1 MNLKKSKKKKTKK
14 SNKKK
19 RRVIGRLFL
28 TLLLI
33 SCMLMVVYV
42 FFLSMLA
49 KYKFAGKTWDLPAR
63 IYARPLEL
71 YPGMKSDAKGIEAEL
86 VMMQYRHVDRIDGT
100 GSFSRSG
107 NTFTIFSRD
116 FDFGDDHI
124 PSQKIR
130 LSVQNGKIISLNDL
144 ETGDPLTLIRLDPAH
159 IGSFYPTHNQD
170 RLWVKIEEVSP
181 LLTQT
186 ILAVEDRDFY
196 QHYGVKPLSIIRALM
211 VNFREGRTVQGG
223 STLTQ
228 QLIKNLFLTH
238 DQSYKRKF
246 DEAIMALSLE
256 LSYEKEQIL
265 EAYLNEVY
273 MGQDGNRSIH
283 GFGMAGRFYFER
295 SIQDL
300 RPKEIALLVGLLKG
314 PSYYDPRRHPER
326 AIQRRNTVL
335 QMMLD
340 QKLIR
345 QDVAENSMK
354 SSLGVTPKPPSG
366 NSRFPAFLDLV
377 KRRLLEEYPE
387 EDLRS
392 EGLKIFTSFDPQVQF
407 TAEKSVGS
415 QLDAIEK
422 RHGLPAGELEA
433 AMVVTSTGSN
443 EVLAFIGGR
452 KPDVEGFN
460 RSLDARRSIG
470 SLVKP
475 AVYLTALQSP
485 KLYTLI
491 TPIDDSELRIKMR
504 KNDYWSP
511 RNYDRQYHGRVPLYK
526 ALAHSYNIAT
536 VRLGINVG
544 LENVFETIRKLGV
557 DRQFE
562 PVPSALLG
570 TMSMSVLEVS
580 HMYQT
585 LASGGFYS
593 PVRAIQ
599 AVYTPDGT
607 PLQRYPLTVSQ
618 NIDSGS
624 VYLLSKALQAV
635 VVEGTAV
642 SLNKILP
649 GNIGAAG
656 KTGTTD
662 DLRDSWFAG
671 FTGKHLAV
679 VWVGRDDNRPCALTG
694 SSGAL
699 QVWGHL
705 ISNISTA
712 PLNLTQPDN
721 VRWVV
726 VDPETGFQTKELC
739 PGAMSIPFI
748 EGSEPRQMK
757 SCVQSEKHRIE
768 PFSQDRPPR
777 SKPSFLDQIR
787 GLF

>member
-1 MNLKKSKKKKTKK
+1 MRKKKTKQQ
-14 SNKKK
+14 NKQKRKK
-19 RRVIGRLFL
+19 GSLIRWLIPTLFL
-28 TLLLI
+28 IL
-33 SCMLMVVYV
+33 CMLTVVYV

-49 KYKFAGKTWDLPAR
+49 KEKFAGKKWDLPAR
-63 IYARPLEL
+63 IYARSLEL
-71 YPGMKSDAKGIEAEL
+71 YPGLKIDPNGLEDEL
-86 VMMQYRHVDRIDGT
+86 VLMQYRRVDRIDGT

-107 NTFTIFSRD
+107 NTFTIFSRA

-130 LSVQNGKIISLNDL
+130 LTVQNGKIFTLDEL
-144 ETGDPLTLIRLDPAH
+144 ETGDPITLIRLDPAH

-196 QHYGVKPLSIIRALM
+196 EHYGVKPLAIFRALM
-211 VNFREGRTVQGG
+211 VNLKERRTVQGG

-228 QLIKNLFLTH
+228 QLIKNLFLTR

-283 GFGMAGRFYFER
+283 GFGMASRFYFER

-314 PSYYDPRRHPER
+314 PSYYDPRRFPER

-345 QDVAENSMK
+345 RDEAENSMK
-354 SSLGVTPKPPSG
+354 SPLGVTSDPPSG

-392 EGLKIFTSFDPQVQF
+392 EGLRIFTSFDPQIQF
-407 TAEKSVGS
+407 IAEKTVLT
-415 QLDAIEK
+415 QLDAMEK
-422 RHGLPAGELEA
+422 RRGLPGGELEA
-433 AMVVTSTGSN
+433 AVVITSTGSN
-443 EVLAFIGGR
+443 EVMAFIGGR
-452 KPDVEGFN
+452 QPGVEGFN
-460 RSLDARRSIG
+460 RAIDARRSIG
-470 SLVKP
+470 SLAKP
-475 AVYLTALQSP
+475 AVYLAALQFP
-485 KLYTLI
+485 NRYTLI
-491 TPIDDSELRIKMR
+491 TLLDDSELRIKMH
-504 KNDYWSP
+504 KGDTWAP
-511 RNYDRQYHGRVPLYK
+511 QNYDRKHHGQVPLYR
-526 ALAHSYNIAT
+526 ALANSYNIAT
-536 VRLGINVG
+536 VRLGMDIG

-562 PVPSALLG
+562 PFPSALLG
-570 TMSMSVLEVS
+570 TMPMSVLEVAN
-580 HMYQT
+580 MYQT
-585 LASGGFYS
+585 VASGGFYS
-593 PVRAIQ
+593 PLRAIQ
-599 AVYTPDGT
+599 SVYTQDGT
-607 PLQRYPLTVSQ
+607 PLQRFPLTISQ
-618 NIDSGS
+618 NIDSGA

-635 VVEGTAV
+635 VVEGTATSV
-642 SLNKILP
+642 NSILP
-649 GNIGAAG
+649 AGIGAAG

-671 FTGKHLAV
+671 FTGNHLAV
-679 VWVGRDDNRPCALTG
+679 VWLGRDDNKSCNLTG

-705 ISNISTA
+705 MANISVT
-712 PLNLTQPDN
+712 PLRLTQPDN
-721 VRWVV
+721 IKWVV
-726 VDPETGFQTKELC
+726 VNPETGFQTEEFC
-739 PGAMSIPFI
+739 PGAIAIPFVS
-748 EGSEPRQMK
+748 GSEPQQMN
-757 SCVQSEKHRIE
+757 SCVQSEKHRMKPMAPE
-768 PFSQDRPPR
+768 KTQK

>member
-1 MNLKKSKKKKTKK
+1 MKLKKSRKKKPKK

-19 RRVIGRLFL
+19 GRVIGRLVLSLFL
-28 TLLLI
+28 ILCL
-33 SCMLMVVYV
+33 LMVVYV

-49 KYKFAGKTWDLPAR
+49 KEKFAGKKWDLPAR

-71 YPGMKSDAKGIEAEL
+71 YPGMKSDAKGLEEEL
-86 VMMQYRHVDRIDGT
+86 ALMQYRHVDRIDGT

-130 LSVQNGKIISLNDL
+130 LSVQNGKIRTLNDL
-144 ETGDPLTLIRLDPAH
+144 ETGDPLTLIRLDPAN

-170 RLWVKIEEVSP
+170 RLWVKIEEVST

-196 QHYGVKPLSIIRALM
+196 EHYGVKPLAIVRALI

-228 QLIKNLFLTH
+228 QLIKNLFLTR

-283 GFGMAGRFYFER
+283 GFGMASRFYFER

-326 AIQRRNTVL
+326 AIQRRNIVL

-345 QDVAENSMK
+345 QDEAENSIQ
-354 SSLGVTPKPPSG
+354 STLGVTSKPPSG

-377 KRRLLEEYPE
+377 KRCLLEEYPE

-422 RHGLPAGELEA
+422 RHGLSGGELEA
-433 AMVVTSTGSN
+433 AVVVTSTASN
-443 EVLAFIGGR
+443 EVLAFMGSR

-460 RSLDARRSIG
+460 RALDARRSIG

-485 KLYTLI
+485 KQYTLI
-491 TPIDDSELRIKMR
+491 TPLDDSELRIKMR
-504 KNDYWSP
+504 KDDYWLP
-511 RNYDRQYHGRVPLYK
+511 QNYDHKYHGRVPLYK

-536 VRLGINVG
+536 VRLGINIG

-562 PVPSALLG
+562 PFPSALLG
-570 TMSMSVLEVS
+570 TMPMSVLEVS

-593 PVRAIQ
+593 PLRAIQ
-599 AVYTPDGT
+599 SVYTPDGT

-649 GNIGAAG
+649 GSIGAAG

-705 ISNISTA
+705 ISNVSTA
-712 PLNLTQPDN
+712 PLVLTQPDN
-721 VRWVV
+721 VKWVV
-726 VDPETGFQTKELC
+726 VDPETGFQTNELC
-739 PGAMSIPFI
+739 PGAISIPFI

-757 SCVQSEKHRIE
+757 PCVQPEKHRIE
-768 PFSQDRPPR
+768 PFYPDRPPR
-777 SKPSFLDQIR
+777 PKPSFLDQIR

>member
-14 SNKKK
+14 SSQKS
-19 RRVIGRLFL
+19 RRWTGRLFL

-33 SCMLMVVYV
+33 SCMLVVVYV

-86 VMMQYRHVDRIDGT
+86 VLMQYRHVDRIDGT

-107 NTFTIFSRD
+107 NTFTIFSRN

-387 EDLRS
+387 KDLRS

-485 KLYTLI
+485 KQYTLI

-511 RNYDRQYHGRVPLYK
+511 RNYDRQYHGQVPLYK

-679 VWVGRDDNRPCALTG
+679 VWIGRDDNRPCALTG

-757 SCVQSEKHRIE
+757 SCVQPEKHRIE
-768 PFSQDRPPR
+768 PFSQDRAPR

>member
-14 SNKKK
+14 SSQKP
-19 RRVIGRLFL
+19 RRWTGRLFL

-33 SCMLMVVYV
+33 SCMLMVVYI

-49 KYKFAGKTWDLPAR
+49 KNKFAEKKWDLPAR

-71 YPGMKSDAKGIEAEL
+71 YPGMESDAKGLEAEL
-86 VMMQYRHVDRIDGT
+86 VLMQYRHVDRIDGT

-124 PSQKIR
+124 PSQKMR
-130 LSVQNGKIISLNDL
+130 LVVQNGKIISLNDL
-144 ETGDPLTLIRLDPAH
+144 ETGDPLTLIRLDPAN

-181 LLTQT
+181 LLTQA

-196 QHYGVKPLSIIRALM
+196 QHYGVKPLAILRALM

-228 QLIKNLFLTH
+228 QLIKNLFLTR

-246 DEAIMALSLE
+246 DEAVMALSLE

-283 GFGMAGRFYFER
+283 GFGMASRFYFER

-314 PSYYDPRRHPER
+314 PSYYDPRRNPER

-354 SSLGVTPKPPSG
+354 SPLGVTPKPPSG
-366 NSRFPAFLDLV
+366 NSSFPAFLDLV
-377 KRRLLEEYPE
+377 KRSLLEEYPE

-407 TAEKSVGS
+407 TAEKSVSS

-422 RHGLPAGELEA
+422 RYGMPGGQLETA
-433 AMVVTSTGSN
+433 VVVTSTGSN
-443 EVLAFIGGR
+443 EVLAFIGSR
-452 KPDVEGFN
+452 KPDAEGFN
-460 RSLDARRSIG
+460 RALDARRSIG

-485 KLYTLI
+485 EQYTLI

-504 KNDYWSP
+504 RNDYWSP
-511 RNYDRQYHGRVPLYK
+511 QNYDRQYHGRVPLYK
-526 ALAHSYNIAT
+526 ALANSYNIAT

-562 PVPSALLG
+562 PFPSALLG
-570 TMSMSVLEVS
+570 TMDMSVLEVS
-580 HMYQT
+580 QMYQT

-593 PVRAIQ
+593 PLRAIQ

-635 VVEGTAV
+635 VVEGTAD

-649 GNIGAAG
+649 GSIGAAG

-679 VWVGRDDNRPCALTG
+679 VWVGRDDNRTCALTG

-721 VRWVV
+721 VKWVV
-726 VDPETGFQTKELC
+726 VDLQTGFQTNELC
-739 PGAMSIPFI
+739 PGAISIPFI
-748 EGSEPRQMK
+748 EGSEPRQIK
-757 SCVQSEKHRIE
+757 PCVQQEKHRIE
-768 PFSQDRPPR
+768 PFFPDRPPGP
-777 SKPSFLDQIR
+777 KPSFLDQIR

>member
-14 SNKKK
+14 SSQKP
-19 RRVIGRLFL
+19 RRWTGRLFL

-33 SCMLMVVYV
+33 SCMVMVVYV

-130 LSVQNGKIISLNDL
+130 LSVQNGKIIMLNDL

-196 QHYGVKPLSIIRALM
+196 QHYGVKPLAIIRALM
-211 VNFREGRTVQGG
+211 VNFRERRTVQGG

-283 GFGMAGRFYFER
+283 GFGMASRFYFER

-354 SSLGVTPKPPSG
+354 SSLGVTLKPPSG

-407 TAEKSVGS
+407 TAEKSVS
-415 QLDAIEK
+415 FQLDAIEK

-452 KPDVEGFN
+452 KPDAEGFN
-460 RSLDARRSIG
+460 RALDARRSIG

-491 TPIDDSELRIKMR
+491 TPLDDSELRIKMR

-511 RNYDRQYHGRVPLYK
+511 QNYDRQYHGKVLLYK
-526 ALAHSYNIAT
+526 ALANSYNIAT

-562 PVPSALLG
+562 PFPSALLG

-721 VRWVV
+721 VRWIV

-757 SCVQSEKHRIE
+757 SCVQPENHRIE